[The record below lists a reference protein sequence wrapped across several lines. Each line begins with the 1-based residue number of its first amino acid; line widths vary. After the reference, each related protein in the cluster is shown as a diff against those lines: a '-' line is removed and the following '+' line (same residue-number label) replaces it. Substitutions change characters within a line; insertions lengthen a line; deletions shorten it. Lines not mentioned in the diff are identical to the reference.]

1 MAPYLSGESFTESN
15 LNSATD
21 GIIAKSMPAMQNS
34 KEYDVGKGIPRT
46 RLLKPLRKQMRRMF
60 LNDFG
65 LFFRLLTDT
74 Y

>member
-34 KEYDVGKGIPRT
+34 KEYDVGKGRPLELGYSK
-46 RLLKPLRKQMRRMF
+46 LLAEA
-60 LNDFG
+60 DAA
-65 LFFRLLTDT
+65 DVS
-74 Y
+74 